1 MLARRLFLG
10 AACACAAAP
19 FALAQPAPAGQ
30 PSDAPSSDEKYV
42 CPPCGCSQD
51 DKEFDRPGYCPDP
64 ACGMQLIPK
73 PRQAPPPASTTR
85 P

>member
-19 FALAQPAPAGQ
+19 LALAQSPDAPPADAPPAGQ
-30 PSDAPSSDEKYV
+30 KYV

-51 DKEFDRPGYCPDP
+51 DKAFDKPGVCPDP
-64 ACGMQLIPK
+64 ACGMQLVPK
-73 PRQAPPPASTTR
+73 PRQPPPPAA

>member
-19 FALAQPAPAGQ
+19 TFLAQAAFAQAADPQPAGT
-30 PSDAPSSDEKYV
+30 KYV

-51 DKEFDRPGYCPDP
+51 GKEFDKPGVCPDP
-64 ACGMQLIPK
+64 ACGMTLVPK
-73 PRQAPPPASTTR
+73 TPPAPPPPSL
-85 P
+85 

>member
-1 MLARRLFLG
+1 MLARRIFLG

-19 FALAQPAPAGQ
+19 LAFAQ
-30 PSDAPSSDEKYV
+30 SSDGTYV

-51 DKEFDRPGYCPDP
+51 GKDFDKPGVCPDP
-64 ACGMQLIPK
+64 ACGMTLIRK
-73 PRQAPPPASTTR
+73 AATAPSPA

>member
-1 MLARRLFLG
+1 MIARRIFLG

-19 FALAQPAPAGQ
+19 LAFAQSAEQTPGG
-30 PSDAPSSDEKYV
+30 KYV

-51 DKEFDRPGYCPDP
+51 GKEFDKPGVCPDP

-73 PRQAPPPASTTR
+73 PAPDPAAPPPAGAGL
-85 P
+85 